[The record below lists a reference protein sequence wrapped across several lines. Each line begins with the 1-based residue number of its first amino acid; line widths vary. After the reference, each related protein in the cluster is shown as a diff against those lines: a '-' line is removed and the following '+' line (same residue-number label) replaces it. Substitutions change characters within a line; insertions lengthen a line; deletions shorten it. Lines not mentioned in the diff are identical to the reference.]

1 MVETTASSE
10 QRLFTNPEITRRRAP
25 GLKRVP
31 TPKAQLY
38 IWNGF
43 MTAEECARIIDIARP
58 HLRRSQTASQHDL
71 PTSFFRTSAT
81 CDLSFVDDPFV
92 AELDQKIAEAVGAP
106 VEHGEGIQA
115 QCYQV
120 GQEFK
125 PHTDY
130 FKAEHGEI
138 ERHCG
143 EQGQRTWTF
152 MVFLNNE
159 EAGGHTHFVEIDRRV
174 KPRLGRA
181 VAWNNL
187 DAKGEPNLATMHHGM
202 KVEAG
207 EKFIITKWFRE
218 RPQPA

>member
-130 FKAEHGEI
+130 FKAELGEV

-152 MVFLNNE
+152 MVFLNNV

-187 DAKGEPNLATMHHGM
+187 DAKGEPNLATMHHGT

-218 RPQPA
+218 RPRPA